1 MKSSGLVAAETIGI
15 LSLGE
20 GEVGGKL
27 EGCHEGRVQVQFSAR
42 PRGR

>member
-27 EGCHEGRVQVQFSAR
+27 EGCHEGSA
-42 PRGR
+42 GTVLSQA